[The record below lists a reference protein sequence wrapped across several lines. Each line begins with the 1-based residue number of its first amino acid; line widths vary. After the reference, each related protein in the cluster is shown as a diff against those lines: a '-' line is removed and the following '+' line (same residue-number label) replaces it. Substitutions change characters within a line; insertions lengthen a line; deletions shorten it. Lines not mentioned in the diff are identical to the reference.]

1 MRKLLTFLI
10 ALGAVVFAVYSPAF
24 APVNAQMTMTGAG
37 STKVSVAPP
46 YQGPGDV
53 FSGAIVFYS
62 SARAYNAAYATGTN
76 PCMDLVD
83 QAAANAITINIL
95 STGFVDVASI
105 NAWVTAHSVTT
116 IEVTRVYDQTGNG
129 HHEVQATLANM
140 PTLTL
145 NAINGLPAIT
155 NTLSILRMDSA
166 TAITQAQPLTMMG
179 VAKRATNTNQG
190 AFLGNSS
197 AVTPWIG
204 SHNTTQFEYSAGT
217 SQDTIITSAQVWSG
231 YSILMNGA
239 SSFTNVN
246 GTDAATPGSP
256 GTGGWTAQGVRF
268 MQSGGVWDGQVAE
281 AGIWPTST
289 STNRNALYANQHS
302 FSGYNG
308 AF

>member
-1 MRKLLTFLI
+1 METTMRRLLTFLI
-10 ALGAVVFAVYSPAF
+10 ALGAVVGVTASSL
-24 APVNAQMTMTGAG
+24 AQMMTTGVG
-37 STKVSVAPP
+37 STLVSVAPP

-62 SARAYNAAYATGTN
+62 PARAYTAAYAAALS
-76 PCMDLVD
+76 PAIDLVD
-83 QAAANAITINIL
+83 QAGANAITINFL
-95 STGFVDVASI
+95 STGFVNVASI

-155 NTLSILRMDSA
+155 NTLSVLRMDSA

-179 VAKRATNTNQG
+179 VAKRVTNTTQG

-204 SHNTTQFEYSAGT
+204 SHTTTQFEYSAGT
-217 SQDTIITSAQVWSG
+217 SQDAIITSAQVWNG

-268 MQSGGVWDGQVAE
+268 MQSSGVWDGQVAE